1 MSDWKGTN
9 VENILSSLEHDN
21 IFLPNW
27 HGSTYEELPESLSK
41 LSDDFKEFM
50 IWPITITPLTGRTK
64 FGEPIYGYSLTV
76 MGIIIQNVVQVID
89 KDNNLVNSK
98 SSIFVDGNVSVNMD
112 DQILF
117 NGIIPDIK
125 NIKSIPDENGIYV
138 KIIYI

>member
-1 MSDWKGTN
+1 MSDWKGT
-9 VENILSSLEHDN
+9 S
-21 IFLPNW
+21 
-27 HGSTYEELPESLSK
+27 YEELPESLSK
-41 LSDDFKEFM
+41 LSDDFEEFM

-98 SSIFVDGNVSVNMD
+98 SSIFIDGNVSVNMD